1 LTAGP
6 LRERI
11 REIEKETGYLSPLQ
25 TILLLT
31 DGSVTTLL
39 EAISGDEVSV
49 TTLSQV
55 VATPGKDVAAALE
68 IGTTEMV
75 NHRTVVLK
83 NSRTGEAL
91 VYAVSYTPLL
101 RLEPGFRDDLM
112 RADTPIG
119 KILKKHAIESR
130 REILKIG
137 VRESDNIISLGL
149 GNRSGPF
156 LFRSYKI
163 IRAREPLMFIEEF
176 FPASSFTGEQR
187 VVIESPSRLH
197 LGLIDLNGTLGR
209 VDGGIGIALDHP
221 RTVIEACRTGSLTV
235 LGGDDESNARAKR
248 AAEAVISR
256 FGLRGGAQIVI
267 HTTPPG
273 HVGLGSGTALSLT
286 VARAICELHGLSAK
300 AGELAKIVG
309 RGGTSGIGTA
319 AFEYGGFILDGGHAF
334 GAHGEKKDFRP
345 SSTSAGLN
353 PAPVIAR
360 HPFPDDWQIHII
372 VPSLDRLVSG
382 NLEEEFFR
390 ESCPVPIGEV
400 RETCHEVVMRMI
412 PGIVE
417 KDIELFGTAV
427 NRIQELGFKR
437 LEIARQPPLIPALI
451 AGLKEAG
458 VPCAGM
464 SSFGPVVFAITDAGC
479 LDLESETKD
488 ILGDVPC
495 RILRTKA
502 NNHGASVH
510 RTKSSPFIDPLSS

>member
-1 LTAGP
+1 MTVGP

-112 RADTPIG
+112 RADIPIG

-130 REILKIG
+130 REIITIG
-137 VRESDNIISLGL
+137 VRGLDDTITRVL
-149 GNRSGPF
+149 GNRPGPF

-163 IRAREPLMFIEEF
+163 IRAGKPLMLIEEF

-187 VVIESPSRLH
+187 VIIESPSRLH
-197 LGLIDLNGTLGR
+197 LGLIDMNGALGR

-221 RTVIEACRTGSLTV
+221 RTIIETCKTGTLSV
-235 LGGDDESNARAKR
+235 QGGDEGSNARARR
-248 AAEAVISR
+248 AAEAVTSHFR
-256 FGLRGGAQIVI
+256 LRGAAQIVI
-267 HTTPPG
+267 HSTPPG
-273 HVGLGSGTALSLT
+273 HVGLGSGTALSLA
-286 VARAICELHGLSAK
+286 VARAICELHGLSVK
-300 AGELAKIVG
+300 ADVLAKIVG

-334 GAHGEKKDFRP
+334 GAQGGKTDFRP
-345 SSTSAGLN
+345 SSASAGVN

-360 HPFPDDWQIHII
+360 HPFPEDWQIHILI
-372 VPSLDRLVSG
+372 PSLDALVSG
-382 NLEEEFFR
+382 SLEEEIFR
-390 ESCPVPIGEV
+390 ESCPVPIGDV
-400 RETCHEVVMRMI
+400 REICHEVVMRML

-417 KDIELFGTAV
+417 HDIELFGAAV
-427 NRIQELGFKR
+427 NRIQELAFKR
-437 LEIARQPPLIPALI
+437 IEISRQPHHIPALI

-458 VPCAGM
+458 APCAGM
-464 SSFGPVVFAITDAGC
+464 SSFGPVVFAITEAGF
-479 LDLESETKD
+479 LDIEREAKD
-488 ILGDVPC
+488 ILGDIHY

-502 NNHGASVH
+502 NNHGAGVH
-510 RTKSSPFIDPLSS
+510 WTKSSPFIDPLSS

>member
-55 VATPGKDVAAALE
+55 VATPGKDVASALE

-197 LGLIDLNGTLGR
+197 LGLIDLNVVSTGGSASPLIIPGR
-209 VDGGIGIALDHP
+209 SSKPAGPGVLPFSEAMMSRMLVRKEQRKRSSPVSGSVAEP
-221 RTVIEACRTGSLTV
+221 RSSSIQHR
-235 LGGDDESNARAKR
+235 
-248 AAEAVISR
+248 
-256 FGLRGGAQIVI
+256 
-267 HTTPPG
+267 P
-273 HVGLGSGTALSLT
+273 
-286 VARAICELHGLSAK
+286 
-300 AGELAKIVG
+300 
-309 RGGTSGIGTA
+309 GTSA
-319 AFEYGGFILDGGHAF
+319 S
-334 GAHGEKKDFRP
+334 GAEP
-345 SSTSAGLN
+345 
-353 PAPVIAR
+353 
-360 HPFPDDWQIHII
+360 PF
-372 VPSLDRLVSG
+372 L
-382 NLEEEFFR
+382 
-390 ESCPVPIGEV
+390 
-400 RETCHEVVMRMI
+400 
-412 PGIVE
+412 
-417 KDIELFGTAV
+417 
-427 NRIQELGFKR
+427 
-437 LEIARQPPLIPALI
+437 
-451 AGLKEAG
+451 
-458 VPCAGM
+458 
-464 SSFGPVVFAITDAGC
+464 
-479 LDLESETKD
+479 
-488 ILGDVPC
+488 
-495 RILRTKA
+495 
-502 NNHGASVH
+502 
-510 RTKSSPFIDPLSS
+510 